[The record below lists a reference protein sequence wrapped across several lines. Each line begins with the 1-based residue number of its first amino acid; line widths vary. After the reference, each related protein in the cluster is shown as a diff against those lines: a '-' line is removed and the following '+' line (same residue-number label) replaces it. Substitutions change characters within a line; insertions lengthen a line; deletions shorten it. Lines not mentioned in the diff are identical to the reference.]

1 MKQRRFLL
9 LGTAL
14 AMAGA
19 FALPTLALA
28 QGAYPNRPIKF
39 VVPYSAGGLPDTVA
53 RISRSGWG
61 TS

>member
-39 VVPYSAGGLPDTVA
+39 VVP
-53 RISRSGWG
+53 
-61 TS
+61 